1 MPALAT
7 EPTAAV
13 NALFGGAGDVE
24 VLARP
29 ASEAADRLDAL
40 AARPKDRPGG
50 KSGLKA
56 SAGMAA
62 GKSKPWMG
70 K

>member
-1 MPALAT
+1 MTDAPDPNETSLQR
-7 EPTAAV
+7 AV
-13 NALFGGAGDVE
+13 RLKK
-24 VLARP
+24 
-29 ASEAADRLDAL
+29 EAI

>member
-1 MPALAT
+1 MLYCAMTDTPDPT
-7 EPTAAV
+7 ESSLQRAV
-13 NALFGGAGDVE
+13 
-24 VLARP
+24 
-29 ASEAADRLDAL
+29 RLKKEAL

-56 SAGMAA
+56 SAPMAA